1 MTTSRNLGS
10 LVSRRINAILVALLV
25 LATACGSDSDPS
37 EVVLVTHSSFAM
49 SDELRAAFEEE
60 TGLTLTIRQG
70 GDAVEALNQA
80 ILTAD
85 NPQGDVFF
93 GVDDITMT
101 RAIEADLFQAY
112 TAEGIERVPDHLRL
126 DPDDRLTPID
136 HGAVCVNYDAE
147 WFEAEDLAVPA
158 SLEDLA
164 DPAYRGLLVV
174 QNPASSTPGLNF
186 ITATISEYG
195 EDGWL
200 DYWERLRDNDVL
212 VTAGWSDAYYT
223 AFSGP
228 SSEGDRPL
236 VVSYGSSPPFEVD
249 DSGPLPEVGPTGTIE
264 STCTRQVEF
273 AGIFTHAEN
282 PEGARQ
288 LVDFLLSDAFQ
299 DEIALSMFVFP
310 AVESVALPEL
320 YDRYATIPSD
330 PYELDPALVAAEQ
343 QRWIREWTD
352 VVIR

>member
-1 MTTSRNLGS
+1 MTP
-10 LVSRRINAILVALLV
+10 RRTAPIRAFAVLIATMLALAA
-25 LATACGSDSDPS
+25 LAACGSDQDPT
-37 EVVLVTHSSFAM
+37 EVVLITHDSFAM
-49 SDELRAAFEEE
+49 SDELKAAFEEQ
-60 TGLTLTIRQG
+60 TGLTLTIRSG

-80 ILTAD
+80 ILTVD

-93 GVDDITMT
+93 GVDDITLS
-101 RAIEADLFQAY
+101 RAFAADLFQPH
-112 TAEGIERVPDHLRL
+112 TAAGLDRVQERLRL
-126 DPDDRLTPID
+126 DPENRVTPID

-147 WFEAEDLAVPA
+147 WFEDEGLALPTNLA
-158 SLEDLA
+158 DLA
-164 DPAYRGLLVV
+164 DPAYEGLLVV

-186 ITATISEYG
+186 VTATIAEFG

-200 DYWERLRDNDVL
+200 DYWRRLRANDVL

-249 DSGPLPEVGPTGTIE
+249 GSGDLPEQGPTGTIE

-273 AGIFTHAEN
+273 AGILANAKN
-282 PEGARQ
+282 PDGAGQ
-288 LVDFLLSDAFQ
+288 LIDFLLSDAFQ
-299 DEIALSMFVFP
+299 ESIPFSMYVFP
-310 AVESVALPEL
+310 AVDSVSLPEIFE
-320 YDRYATIPSD
+320 RYATIPTN
-330 PYELDPALVAAEQ
+330 PYALDPALIDANRETWIEQ
-343 QRWIREWTD
+343 WTD